1 MRKSLYFAAAMLL
14 LAFAVMLAS
23 RAQSQQDGAL
33 LKEFRPIGGGNNN
46 LLHPEFNAVPGS
58 AELAIAPLRFADPV
72 TLEPMPGPN
81 ARVLSN
87 AIAGGASDNGDDAQT
102 TDSVASAW
110 LYVFG
115 QFVDH
120 DLGLETSSPT
130 GPRIDITIPPGD
142 PFFPQGTVIK
152 LTRDVKS
159 PVTNTIINTTA
170 GYLDLSQLYGSTAE
184 VANSLRARDG
194 PLRTSHD
201 GQALQIINGR
211 FVAGDLRVDENPEI
225 SMVTMLFMREHNYWV
240 AELKRQ
246 HPYWTGNQFYEMAK
260 AITTAEY
267 QNIIYTEYL
276 PLLIGPVL
284 GPYLG
289 YDARVNAQVSQEFT
303 AAAFRVGHTQISET
317 QSGRD
322 NDGNITYTQSLAQAF
337 FNTPEETLR
346 NGVNALMRN
355 VTAEFSQ
362 ATDVYTVPVLRNLLF
377 ASLPGGNVDQVDL
390 IAIDI
395 QRGRDVGLAT
405 LNQTRKALG
414 LAPHASFAA
423 LTPDKVLQGL
433 FEAHYSKIDNVDLF
447 MGGQAE
453 RHADGAVVGETFQ
466 AIIARQFNAL
476 RVGDRFFWG
485 NQGFEPTV
493 AERIGKTTLG
503 EVIKRNTDTV
513 RVPPNVFLGEGDGD
527 EKRRARRAPNGPVD
541 NHGRLGVPFILR

>member
-1 MRKSLYFAAAMLL
+1 MRKYLYFAAAMVV

-23 RAQSQQDGAL
+23 RAQAPRTGGL
-33 LKEFRPIGGGNNN
+33 LREFRPIGGVHNN
-46 LLHPEFNAVPGS
+46 LLHPEFNAVPGA

-72 TLEPMPGPN
+72 RLDPMAGPN
-81 ARVLSN
+81 ARLLSN
-87 AIAGGASDNGDDAQT
+87 VIAGGASGSGDDSQT
-102 TDSVASAW
+102 TDAVASAW

-120 DLGLETSSPT
+120 DLGLETSSPS
-130 GPRIDITIPPGD
+130 GPRIDIAVPKGD
-142 PFFPQGTVIK
+142 PFFPQGTVIG
-152 LTRDVKS
+152 LTRDVKD
-159 PVTNTIINTTA
+159 PLTHTVINTTA
-170 GYLDLSQLYGSTAE
+170 GYLDLSQLYGSTVE
-184 VANSLRARDG
+184 VAASLRARDG
-194 PLRTSHD
+194 PLKTSHD
-201 GQALQIINGR
+201 GEALQIINGR
-211 FVAGDLRVDENPEI
+211 FVAGDPRVDENPEI

-240 AELKRQ
+240 AELKRL
-246 HPYWTGNQFYEMAK
+246 HPDWTGNQFYDMAK

-289 YDARVNAQVSQEFT
+289 YDPRVNAQVTQEFT
-303 AAAFRVGHTQISET
+303 TAAFRIGHTQVSET

-346 NGVNALMRN
+346 NGVNGLMRN

-362 ATDVYTVPVLRNLLF
+362 ATDVYTVPVLRNMLF
-377 ASLPGGNVDQVDL
+377 APLPGGNVDQVDL

-395 QRGRDVGLAT
+395 QRGRDVGLGT

-423 LTPDKVLQGL
+423 LTPDATLQAQFRELYG
-433 FEAHYSKIDNVDLF
+433 SIDEVDLF

-453 RHADGAVVGETFQ
+453 PHANGAVVGETFQ

-476 RVGDRFFWG
+476 RVGDRFFWA
-485 NQGFEPTV
+485 NQGFERDMQ
-493 AERIGKTTLG
+493 ARIAQTTLSQI
-503 EVIKRNTDTV
+503 IKRNTDTL
-513 RVPPNVFLGEGDGD
+513 RMPLNAFLGEGDGD
-527 EKRRARRAPNGPVD
+527 AQRRKPRLPAGPVD
-541 NHGRLGVPFILR
+541 NHGRLGVPFIIR